1 MRYALGENS
10 VLVGQ
15 FSPGDTVTIKLVV
28 LDNDTL
34 LTLTTN
40 ACVESQHIPGLFI
53 WKTVN
58 IATTNNLVGYT
69 NILYEMVSGTGKK
82 YYGKIV
88 YAGYVENYTPVNL
101 QPLIDAD
108 TTITDIVNI
117 INARI

>member
-15 FSPGDTVTIKLVV
+15 FAPGDTVTIKLIV

-40 ACVESQHIPGLFI
+40 TCVESAHIPGLFL
-53 WKTVN
+53 WKTGN
-58 IATTNNLVGYT
+58 IAPTNNLVGYT
-69 NILYEMVSGTGKK
+69 NILYEMISTSGKK
-82 YYGKIV
+82 YYGKII

-108 TTITDIVNI
+108 TMITDIVNI
-117 INARI
+117 INARV